1 MPTQPNPSGP
11 SVRSSRASVPP
22 SLWVA
27 LLLTAVLVA
36 LSGRYGPHRDELY
49 FVQAGENLSLGY
61 PDQGVLTPL
70 VARVMGEIAPGSLVA
85 LRVPAAVAVGAIVL
99 LAGLLARE
107 LGGGRRAEL
116 IAAAC
121 TATGV
126 VFLQTGHTLGTTT
139 FDLLVWTAVT
149 WLVVRALRSGEDRLW
164 PVAGL
169 VLGIGLLNKPLPA
182 FLAAGLLAGVLI
194 AGPRELLRNRWVWAG
209 AGIAVVLWLPWLI
222 WQADHGWPQL
232 EVSAAIADG
241 GSVSSQPRWAFLP
254 FQLLLVGPVL
264 APVWIAGLVRLFR
277 DPELGAYRFLAWT
290 WVALAVLFVA
300 TGGKPYYLAGLLPL
314 LVASGAVAVDRRLE
328 RGRGRARRAA
338 FVTATVASAVIG
350 GAIGLPLL
358 PVDRLDPVIAA
369 NPDVAETVG
378 WPAVA
383 KTVARVADELP
394 DGDRAVIFTLN
405 YGQAGAIDRYGPGL
419 GLPRAFSGHNGY
431 ADWGMPAAR
440 RGPVVVVGFSDRGDL
455 DRHFEDCAVRARID
469 TGIDNEENG
478 TPVWS
483 CSAPRR
489 PWAQLWPRLRRLG

>member
-1 MPTQPNPSGP
+1 M
-11 SVRSSRASVPP
+11 SRQSP

-27 LLLTAVLVA
+27 LLFTTVLVA
-36 LSGRYGPHRDELY
+36 FSGRYGPHRDELY
-49 FVQAGENLSLGY
+49 FVQAGENLAPGY

-70 VARVMGEIAPGSLVA
+70 VARIMGEIAPGSLTA
-85 LRVPAAVAVGAIVL
+85 LRLPAAVAVGVIVL

-209 AGIAVVLWLPWLI
+209 AAIAVVLWLPWLI

-232 EVSAAIADG
+232 EVSAAIAGG
-241 GSVSSQPRWAFLP
+241 GSTSSQPRWAFLP

-264 APVWIAGLVRLFR
+264 APVWIVGLVRLVR
-277 DPELGAYRFLAWT
+277 DPDLRAYRFLAWT
-290 WVALAVLFVA
+290 WVALAALFLA
-300 TGGKPYYLAGLLPL
+300 TGGKPYYLGGLLPL
-314 LVASGAVAVDRRLE
+314 LVASGAVAVDRALE
-328 RGRGRARRAA
+328 RGRGPVRRAA
-338 FVTATVASAVIG
+338 LAAAIVASAVVG

-358 PVDRLDPVIAA
+358 PVDRLGPVIAA
-369 NPDVAETVG
+369 NPDVAETIG

-383 KTVARVADELP
+383 KTVARVAEQLP
-394 DGDRAVIFTLN
+394 DGEQAVILTRN
-405 YGQAGAIDRYGPGL
+405 YGQAGAVDRYGPGL
-419 GLPRAFSGHNGY
+419 GLPSAFSGHNGY
-431 ADWGMPAAR
+431 GDWGVPAGR
-440 RGPVVVVGFSDRGDL
+440 RGPVVVVGFSDRGEL
-455 DRHFEDCAVRARID
+455 DRHFEGCAIRARIE
-469 TGIDNEENG
+469 TGIDNEEDG
-478 TPVWS
+478 TAVWS

-489 PWAQLWPRLRRLG
+489 PWAQLWPRLRRFG